1 MSDCETY
8 QMSMDE
14 VLAFGGT
21 PSDFPEECTE
31 HIAHCESCS
40 AFLDESLALG
50 QLLEDPIPFPPVN
63 LTEQVMERIAESE
76 KVEVGLPWTERLAWA
91 ASGAV
96 GMYCLD
102 RIPEY
107 SSNWLSEVQSFF
119 LQAEWAFTTPI
130 AMSASS
136 LALMALVLLLGQGA
150 LVYKART
157 SA

>member
-91 ASGAV
+91 ILQPGNWHAQSPSV
-96 GMYCLD
+96 GG
-102 RIPEY
+102 
-107 SSNWLSEVQSFF
+107 LSLV
-119 LQAEWAFTTPI
+119 L
-130 AMSASS
+130 ASS
-136 LALMALVLLLGQGA
+136 VRSSG
-150 LVYKART
+150 RRRRP
-157 SA
+157 